1 MKDTRAGGG
10 AIACKCMNIN
20 ELERRVVGFHAEP
33 GFFAGEIKSPL
44 NPCIHGTGSFFI
56 PVFIPFILYGIILL
70 CIFPRILLTHIWPSP
85 IYFVYLYYDD
95 KPLNILCSS
104 LPLG

>member
-56 PVFIPFILYGIILL
+56 PLYFPLFIPSYFPSYFINPYLAISHLF
-70 CIFPRILLTHIWPSP
+70 CIFVL
-85 IYFVYLYYDD
+85 
-95 KPLNILCSS
+95 
-104 LPLG
+104 

>member
-10 AIACKCMNIN
+10 AIACKWLKMN

-33 GFFAGEIKSPL
+33 GFFAGEIKSPP

-56 PVFIPFILYGIILL
+56 PLFISLFISLFIPSYFINPYLAISHLF
-70 CIFPRILLTHIWPSP
+70 CIFVL
-85 IYFVYLYYDD
+85 
-95 KPLNILCSS
+95 
-104 LPLG
+104 